1 MNDGDKDRERK
12 RRKSEKGIRT
22 LGVSASPP
30 YRDSCASQLP
40 TGSAKSRWHVII
52 THACFPTWHCSSV
65 LSRLSRL
72 GGGRN
77 FPFKG
82 NVGTLESRNA
92 GKSESQNIEKSA
104 CRKIGK
110 LEYRK
115 VGMLE
120 CRKGGM
126 WECRKGGMW
135 ESRKVGGNLAFHPGI
150 SVATYQSFKGICL
163 YDYISRVLNKRG

>member
-52 THACFPTWHCSSV
+52 THDVALFVGPFQALTARRRAK
-65 LSRLSRL
+65 LSLQREC
-72 GGGRN
+72 RN
-77 FPFKG
+77 
-82 NVGTLESRNA
+82 T
-92 GKSESQNIEKSA
+92 GKSE

-110 LEYRK
+110 LEYRE
-115 VGMLE
+115 VGMSE
-120 CRKGGM
+120 N
-126 WECRKGGMW
+126 
-135 ESRKVGGNLAFHPGI
+135 RKVGISESRHVGMSERWNVGMSERWNVGEPESRREPSLSSGDFRGNI
-150 SVATYQSFKGICL
+150 SI
-163 YDYISRVLNKRG
+163 I